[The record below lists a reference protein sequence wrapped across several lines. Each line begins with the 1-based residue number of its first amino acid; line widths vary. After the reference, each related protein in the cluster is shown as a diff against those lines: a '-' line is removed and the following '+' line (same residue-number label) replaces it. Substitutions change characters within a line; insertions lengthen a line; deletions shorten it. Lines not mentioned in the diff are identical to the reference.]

1 MSEESLRDRLR
12 RLRRDPE
19 REATPG
25 QPASSSSGS
34 VREQRLESRSTS
46 YAASYRHGALSLE
59 EAFAADPAAYSLL
72 TGDESLAQLDARRA
86 IYLDTETT
94 GLAGGAGTTV
104 FMIGLGTFAA
114 VDESEGQRDAFV
126 LWQGF
131 LREPAEEA
139 ALLADVAERLRAADA
154 IVSFFGKSFDRH
166 RLEDKMRVHGIEP
179 PFEGRPHL
187 DLYHPCRRIAS
198 RSLPDGRLRTMEC
211 ELSGVERDDD
221 LPGSMA
227 PAAWLDFLAG
237 RPHQL
242 EGVFDHNRD
251 DVLSLVTLAAHL
263 GRVLQES
270 HADGSPL
277 AGCARARARGIA
289 RAALERRQHELA
301 RHWLEQA
308 LEREREAG
316 NDPRDLTF
324 DRARLALKQGE
335 LDLAHQLFESLTRG
349 GPDRW
354 SVPGAIELAKLLE
367 HRRRDPSSA
376 LESVRRAREFLDQ
389 HSESRERERLAKDL
403 AHRRRRLEGKLRL
416 DRPSRP
422 L

>member
-19 REATPG
+19 RKTPPVPHEPSDSA
-25 QPASSSSGS
+25 QAL
-34 VREQRLESRSTS
+34 RLESRSTS
-46 YAASYRHGALSLE
+46 FAASYRHGALQLE
-59 EAFAADPAAYSLL
+59 EAFAADPAAYTLL

-86 IYLDTETT
+86 VYLDTETT

-104 FMIGLGTFAA
+104 FMIGLGTFETL
-114 VDESEGQRDAFV
+114 DEPEGPRDAFV

-242 EGVFDHNRD
+242 EGVFEHNRD
-251 DVLSLVTLAAHL
+251 DVLSLVTLAAYL
-263 GRVLQES
+263 GRALQES

-277 AGCARARARGIA
+277 VGCARARARGIA
-289 RAALERRQHELA
+289 RAALERRQFDLA
-301 RHWLEQA
+301 RRWLEQA
-308 LEREREAG
+308 LERERKAG

-324 DRARLALKQGE
+324 ERARLALKDGE
-335 LDLAHQLFESLTRG
+335 LDLAQRHFESLIG
-349 GPDRW
+349 GVPDRW
-354 SVPGAIELAKLLE
+354 SLLGAIELAKLLE
-367 HRRRDPSSA
+367 HRRRDPKSA
-376 LESVRRAREFLDQ
+376 LEFVRRARELLQ
-389 HSESRERERLAKDL
+389 GQAEGREHERLTREL
-403 AHRRRRLEGKLRL
+403 AHRQKRLLGKATRA
-416 DRPSRP
+416 
-422 L
+422 